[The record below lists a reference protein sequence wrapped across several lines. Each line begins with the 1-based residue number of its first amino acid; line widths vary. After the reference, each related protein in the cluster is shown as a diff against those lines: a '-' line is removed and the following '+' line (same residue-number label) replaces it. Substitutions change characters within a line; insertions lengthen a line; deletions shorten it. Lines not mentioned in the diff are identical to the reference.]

1 MLVLDFT
8 NKKLSSSKNVAYFK
22 RWNRIFGQNGDVD
35 DDYSVS
41 KGNKLS
47 KVRTTDDSRSFASYF
62 NSVRE
67 LNRKTKWI
75 FGDGNKVINL
85 EEFQFQKEIEPG
97 NIIRNEGFFVDNVFE
112 LGGGTNILNF
122 RVDIEAEDKITDS
135 LRNRLKGKGYKATIK
150 GGSGIDRINIEFDSD
165 ASFKLSQKSSITIDS
180 GGGKD
185 SIVMDTDFLISPKI
199 NSGNGADT
207 VNLQEANSS
216 RVKTG
221 KGRDTIFLGRDEPD
235 DLTELNVVE
244 NVKDVI
250 TGGSSS
256 DRFIFN
262 DEFAYSANGNKD
274 FCVITD
280 YQSNDSII
288 LFENAD
294 LQINGKDGTVNL
306 SATGAYRAQSIDYT
320 ARLYAG
326 GDLIAYIAGDQPTI
340 NDITQYP

>member
-8 NKKLSSSKNVAYFK
+8 NKKRSSSKNAAYFN
-22 RWNRIFGQNGDVD
+22 RWNRLFGQDGELDDSVNKGDELSRVD
-35 DDYSVS
+35 
-41 KGNKLS
+41 
-47 KVRTTDDSRSFASYF
+47 TTDDSRSFSSYF
-62 NSVRE
+62 NSVGKI
-67 LNRKTKWI
+67 NRKTKWV
-75 FGDGNKVINL
+75 FGDSNKFINL
-85 EEFQFQKEIEPG
+85 EELDFQIEG
-97 NIIRNEGFFVDNVFE
+97 QDERYEGIFVDNVFE
-112 LGGGTNILNF
+112 LGNGTNTFNF
-122 RVDIEAEDKITDS
+122 DVDLEDYNYYTNS
-135 LRNRLKGKGYKATIK
+135 LRKRLAQKGYKATIK
-150 GGSGIDRINIEFDSD
+150 GGSGIDRINIVFENDGV
-165 ASFKLSQKSSITIDS
+165 KLSQKSSITINS

-185 SIVMDTDFLISPKI
+185 SIVMDTNFLISPKI

-207 VNLQEANSS
+207 VNLGGANSS
-216 RVKTG
+216 RVIAG
-221 KGRDTIFLGRDEPD
+221 KGRDTIFLGRQEPD
-235 DLTELNVVE
+235 DLTGLNAVG

-280 YQSNDSII
+280 YQSNDRII

-294 LQINGKDGTVNL
+294 LQIKGKNGTVNL
-306 SATGAYRAQSIDYT
+306 SATGAYQAQSIDYT
-320 ARLYAG
+320 ARLYAD